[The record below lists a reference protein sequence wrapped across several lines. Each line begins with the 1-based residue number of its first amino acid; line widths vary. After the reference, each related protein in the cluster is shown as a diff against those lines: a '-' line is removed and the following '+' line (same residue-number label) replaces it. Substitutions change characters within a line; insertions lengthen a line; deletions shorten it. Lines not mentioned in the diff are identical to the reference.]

1 MINFLPIFFFLFQV
15 AALTSLNLLLPFM
28 IMGGSSLLGGLLILI
43 GLPETLGKPLPET
56 MEEALDLSRK
66 KKNISTDV
74 SSEST

>member
-1 MINFLPIFFFLFQV
+1 
-15 AALTSLNLLLPFM
+15 M